1 MLAAIDRPLR
11 LAFVGQSTFFE
22 ACALDAGTLARF
34 DTAFHEYRGGADIA
48 PLLSALA
55 AWDPDV
61 IVVFRPEIIPPGAFA
76 GLRATTVGFLTEPLP
91 RTAGGRDA
99 SHEDLERRLWE
110 LGEVDGSNFDRIV
123 AFDPLIAATADRV
136 LPVWRAIPL
145 PVADR
150 YYRPVTRPDSTAPP
164 LFVGRSTEHREALL
178 TEAKHRFDV
187 LHLAFGVD
195 AARLERLMNEHWV
208 AINIHNEPYP
218 SFENRVCL
226 HLAAG
231 HLVISEPL
239 SPTHG
244 LESGIDFLEFQ
255 SGDHL
260 ARILATL
267 RRDATVWH
275 TVRVRGRRKAEQFR
289 ASRVYPRMVTDL
301 FADMRAFGSPRD
313 GVRA

>member
-1 MLAAIDRPLR
+1 MIARLDRPLR
-11 LAFVGQSTFFE
+11 LAFVGQSTYFE
-22 ACALDAGTLARF
+22 ACVLDTGTLAGF
-34 DTAFHEYRGGADIA
+34 DTRFHEYRGGADVG
-48 PLLSALA
+48 PTLEALA
-55 AWDPDV
+55 MFDPDV
-61 IVVFRPEIIPPGAFA
+61 VVVFRPEIIPTGAFA

-91 RTAGGRDA
+91 RSGNGSRAT
-99 SHEDLERRLWE
+99 HEDLDRRLWE

-187 LHLAFGVD
+187 LHLAFGVN
-195 AARLERLMNEHWV
+195 AARLERVMDEHWV

-231 HLVISEPL
+231 HLVLSEPL
-239 SPTHG
+239 SPSHG
-244 LESGIDFLEFQ
+244 LETGIDYLEVHTAWQIGHALGQLKRFP
-255 SGDHL
+255 G
-260 ARILATL
+260 I
-267 RRDATVWH
+267 WH
-275 TVRVRGRRKAEQFR
+275 RVRVRGRRKAELFR
-289 ASRVYPRMVTDL
+289 ASSVYPRLFHDL
-301 FADMRAFGSPRD
+301 FADLAARGTHRAP
-313 GVRA
+313 